1 MGSGFV
7 CGPAVISNHKI
18 RQVLPKWYSLTS
30 ECATTFVTFAYCL
43 FFCLFVYYLRS
54 LGCTVVEML
63 TGKPPLGHL
72 EPAAAIFRIG
82 SRPIKP
88 ALPENVSL
96 SAKEFVKAA
105 LTWLVLFRK

>member
-1 MGSGFV
+1 
-7 CGPAVISNHKI
+7 
-18 RQVLPKWYSLTS
+18 
-30 ECATTFVTFAYCL
+30 
-43 FFCLFVYYLRS
+43 
-54 LGCTVVEML
+54 ML

-88 ALPENVSL
+88 KLPENVSF

-105 LTWLVLFRK
+105 LTWLVLFRKQLRHFARYDWSKTYRLLYRSSKHMVSDRQQTTRNTTV

>member
-1 MGSGFV
+1 
-7 CGPAVISNHKI
+7 
-18 RQVLPKWYSLTS
+18 
-30 ECATTFVTFAYCL
+30 
-43 FFCLFVYYLRS
+43 
-54 LGCTVVEML
+54 ML

-82 SRPIKP
+82 SRPIEP
-88 ALPENVSL
+88 TLPENVSF